1 MKEEEKIIFSSA
13 GFSKVL
19 ELSKAAASSDA
30 PVLIY
35 GESGTGKEVV
45 ADYIHKESSRSEQKI
60 IKINCVALP
69 ENLFESELF
78 GYEAHAFTGAQKQK
92 KGIFEL
98 ADKGT
103 IFLDEIGEV
112 PLSLQPKLLRVLQE
126 KEILRIGGHIPIKV
140 DFRVISASNKN
151 LKLLVQKGLFREDLY
166 YRLNVIE
173 INVPPLRERREDI
186 APLLDFFI
194 GLYSKKY
201 SKNIRGIEPGAM
213 ECLQN
218 YPWRGNVR
226 ELKNLIE
233 RLVIFEP
240 GEFITSSFFPED
252 LCVKART
259 CQNKVCKSNFTGAEE
274 RAASDLK
281 MIDGI
286 ERQLIENALY
296 ETKGNQKLAAEK
308 LQMHRNTIRKKI
320 SEYKINV
327 IEIKK
332 SAGNKHD

>member
-1 MKEEEKIIFSSA
+1 MIDEEKVIVGSRS
-13 GFSKVL
+13 FSKIL
-19 ELSKAAASSDA
+19 DMARAAAVSDA

-45 ADYIHKESSRSEQKI
+45 ADYIHKTSSRAAEKI

-98 ADKGT
+98 ADNGT
-103 IFLDEIGEV
+103 ILLDEIGEV

-126 KEILRIGGHIPIKV
+126 KEILHIGGHIPIKV

-151 LKLLVQKGLFREDLY
+151 LKSLVQKGLFREDLY

-173 INVPPLRERREDI
+173 ISVPPLRERREDI
-186 APLLDFFI
+186 NPLLSFFME
-194 GLYSKKY
+194 LYSRKY
-201 SKNIRGIEPGAM
+201 SKNIKGFEPGALD
-213 ECLQN
+213 CLQN
-218 YPWRGNVR
+218 YPWHGNVR

-233 RLVIFEP
+233 RLVIFENK
-240 GEFITSSFFPED
+240 EFIGTEFFPDD

-259 CQNKVCKSNFTGAEE
+259 CQNKACKTNFSAG
-274 RAASDLK
+274 DLK
-281 MIDGI
+281 EVSIIDTI
-286 ERQLIENALY
+286 EKQLIENALL
-296 ETKGNQKLAAEK
+296 ETRGKQKPAAEK
-308 LQMHRNTIRKKI
+308 LGMHRNTIKRKI
-320 SEYKINV
+320 EEYGINLS
-327 IEIKK
+327 EIKK
-332 SAGNKHD
+332 RV

>member
-1 MKEEEKIIFSSA
+1 MNREEKIIVKSRSLL
-13 GFSKVL
+13 KVL
-19 ELSKAAASSDA
+19 DLAKAAAVADA

-35 GESGTGKEVV
+35 GESGTGKEVI
-45 ADYIHKESSRSEQKI
+45 ADYIHKTSSRAAEKI

-103 IFLDEIGEV
+103 ILLDEIGEV

-126 KEILRIGGHIPIKV
+126 KEILRIGGHIPIRV
-140 DFRVISASNKN
+140 DFRIISASNKN
-151 LKLLVQKGLFREDLY
+151 LKTLMHKGLFREDLY

-186 APLLDFFI
+186 GPLLNFFME
-194 GLYSKKY
+194 LYCKKY
-201 SKNIRGIEPGAM
+201 SKNIKGFETGAL

-218 YPWRGNVR
+218 YPWHGNVR

-233 RLVIFEP
+233 RLVIFET
-240 GEFITSSFFPED
+240 GEFIGTEFFPED
-252 LCVKART
+252 LCAKART
-259 CQNKVCKSNFTGAEE
+259 CQSKSCRPDFPVI
-274 RAASDLK
+274 
-281 MIDGI
+281 IDKKGRMLDAI
-286 ERQLIENALY
+286 EKQLIENALL
-296 ETKGNQKLAAEK
+296 EARGSQKIAAEK
-308 LQMHRNTIRKKI
+308 LKMHRNTIRRKI
-320 SEYKINV
+320 TEYDINLA
-327 IEIKK
+327 EIKK
-332 SAGNKHD
+332 RVK

>member
-1 MKEEEKIIFSSA
+1 MKEEKIIVRSKSFL
-13 GFSKVL
+13 KVL
-19 ELSKAAASSDA
+19 DMAKAAAASDA

-45 ADYIHKESSRSEQKI
+45 ADYIHNSSSRAGEKI

-98 ADKGT
+98 ADNGT
-103 IFLDEIGEV
+103 ILLDEIGEV

-151 LKLLVQKGLFREDLY
+151 LKTLVRKGLFREDLY
-166 YRLNVIE
+166 YRLNVVE

-186 APLLDFFI
+186 RPLLDFFLEMYI
-194 GLYSKKY
+194 KKY
-201 SKNIRGIEPGAM
+201 AKKIKGFEKGAL

-218 YPWRGNVR
+218 YPWHGNVR
-226 ELKNLIE
+226 ELKNLME
-233 RLVIFEP
+233 RLVIFE
-240 GEFITSSFFPED
+240 SSERIGTEFFPDD

-259 CQNKVCKSNFTGAEE
+259 CQNKGCQT
-274 RAASDLK
+274 DLPEVNEGTNK
-281 MIDGI
+281 VMDNI
-286 ERQLIENALY
+286 EKQLIENALG
-296 ETKGNQKLAAEK
+296 ETGGNQKLAAEK
-308 LQMHRNTIRKKI
+308 LQMHRNTIRRKI
-320 SEYKINV
+320 AEYKINLND
-327 IEIKK
+327 IKIRNSK
-332 SAGNKHD
+332 

>member
-1 MKEEEKIIFSSA
+1 MKEEKIIVRSKSFL
-13 GFSKVL
+13 KVL
-19 ELSKAAASSDA
+19 DMAKAAAASDA

-45 ADYIHKESSRSEQKI
+45 ADYIHDNSSRSDEKI

-98 ADKGT
+98 ADNGT
-103 IFLDEIGEV
+103 ILLDEIGEV

-151 LKLLVQKGLFREDLY
+151 LKSLVHKGLFREDLY
-166 YRLNVIE
+166 YRLNVVE

-186 APLLDFFI
+186 KPLLDFF
-194 GLYSKKY
+194 LEMYVKKY
-201 SKNIRGIEPGAM
+201 AKKIKGFEKGAL

-218 YPWRGNVR
+218 YPWHGNVR

-233 RLVIFEP
+233 RLVIFET
-240 GEFITSSFFPED
+240 GEWIGTEFFPDD

-259 CQNKVCKSNFTGAEE
+259 CQNKGCKS
-274 RAASDLK
+274 DLAGFNEGETK
-281 MIDGI
+281 IMDNI
-286 ERQLIENALY
+286 EKQLIENALS
-296 ETKGNQKLAAEK
+296 ETGCNQKLAAEK
-308 LQMHRNTIRKKI
+308 LQMHRNTIRRKI
-320 SEYKINV
+320 AEYKINLND
-327 IEIKK
+327 IK
-332 SAGNKHD
+332 NKTKK

>member
-1 MKEEEKIIFSSA
+1 MIEEEKVIVESRSFLKILDMA
-13 GFSKVL
+13 
-19 ELSKAAASSDA
+19 KAAAVSDA

-35 GESGTGKEVV
+35 GESGTGKEVI
-45 ADYIHKESSRSEQKI
+45 ADYIHKTSLRAAQKI

-92 KGIFEL
+92 KGIFEI

-103 IFLDEIGEV
+103 ILLDEIGEV

-151 LKLLVQKGLFREDLY
+151 LKTLVHKGLFREDLY

-173 INVPPLRERREDI
+173 ISVPPLRERREDI
-186 APLLDFFI
+186 GPLLDYFMK
-194 GLYSKKY
+194 LYSEKYSKK
-201 SKNIRGIEPGAM
+201 ITGFEPGALD
-213 ECLQN
+213 CLQN
-218 YPWRGNVR
+218 YPWHGNVR

-233 RLVIFEP
+233 RLVIFENK
-240 GEFITSSFFPED
+240 EFIGTEFFPDD

-259 CQNKVCKSNFTGAEE
+259 CQNKACKSNFNVSGDIKAP
-274 RAASDLK
+274 
-281 MIDGI
+281 GI
-286 ERQLIENALY
+286 MDTIEKQIIENALA
-296 ETKGNQKLAAEK
+296 ESRGNQKLAAEK
-308 LQMHRNTIRKKI
+308 IGMHRNTIKKKI
-320 SEYKINV
+320 EEYNINLSD
-327 IEIKK
+327 IKK
-332 SAGNKHD
+332 RF

>member
-1 MKEEEKIIFSSA
+1 MIDEEKVIVGSRSFTKILDMA
-13 GFSKVL
+13 
-19 ELSKAAASSDA
+19 KAAAISDA

-45 ADYIHKESSRSEQKI
+45 ADYIHKTSSRAAEKI

-98 ADKGT
+98 ADNGT
-103 IFLDEIGEV
+103 ILLDEIGEV

-151 LKLLVQKGLFREDLY
+151 LKSLVQKGLFREDLY

-173 INVPPLRERREDI
+173 ISVPPLRERREDI
-186 APLLDFFI
+186 NPLLSFFME
-194 GLYSKKY
+194 LYSRKY
-201 SKNIRGIEPGAM
+201 SKNIKGFEPGALD
-213 ECLQN
+213 CLQN
-218 YPWRGNVR
+218 YPWHGNVR

-233 RLVIFEP
+233 RLVIFENK
-240 GEFITSSFFPED
+240 EFIGTEFFPDD

-259 CQNKVCKSNFTGAEE
+259 CQNKACKTNFSTG
-274 RAASDLK
+274 DLK
-281 MIDGI
+281 ESSIIDTI
-286 ERQLIENALY
+286 EKQLIENALL
-296 ETKGNQKLAAEK
+296 ETRGKQKSAAEK
-308 LQMHRNTIRKKI
+308 LGMHRNTIKRKI
-320 SEYKINV
+320 EEYGINLS
-327 IEIKK
+327 EIKK
-332 SAGNKHD
+332 RV